1 MGGMCT
7 FQYPVEE
14 LTMVTIRATEQLAK
28 QKLEAF
34 ERLQSEFEASFHFVQ
49 EVHGQRRFAT
59 FPVIES
65 VHYLH
70 ALWICECKDR
80 LLSVYKNIERYE
92 GRYCLELLQRWQSG
106 ETADVMEFL
115 YRKLDGF
122 PFAELTR
129 QIQEAKSAS
138 SVDAK
143 LVDRLVHGRLTLFN
157 RFMNLMHGLDAILA
171 MSEDDLRKQV
181 LSACARFG
189 HTPSQIE
196 HQLAEM
202 EKPLYSY
209 MRHQLLARRN
219 MLVMNK
225 SGVNV
230 MTLPT
235 DRPGER
241 SWKVAQPVEPLT
253 SFAEHP
259 IEGYLEL
266 ISPTHNN
273 LRRDRFVDRP
283 EIDRDGFR
291 V

>member
-1 MGGMCT
+1 MGGICT
-7 FQYPVEE
+7 LQYPVEE
-14 LTMVTIRATEQLAK
+14 MNMVTTLAIEKLAK

-34 ERLQSEFEASFHFVQ
+34 ERLQSEFEESFHFVQ
-49 EVHGQRRFAT
+49 EVHGQQRFST
-59 FPVIES
+59 FPVMES

-92 GRYCLELLQRWQSG
+92 GRYCLELLRRWQEG
-106 ETADVMEFL
+106 ETADVIDFL
-115 YRKLDGF
+115 YRKLDVF

-129 QIQEAKSAS
+129 QIQEAKSVS

-143 LVDRLVHGRLTLFN
+143 LVDRLVHGRLVLFN
-157 RFMNLMHGLDAILA
+157 RFMNLMQALDAILA
-171 MSEDDLRKQV
+171 MSEDDLRNEV
-181 LSACARFG
+181 LSACARYE
-189 HTPSQIE
+189 HSPSQIE
-196 HQLAEM
+196 QQLAEM
-202 EKPLYSY
+202 EQPLYSY
-209 MRHQLLARRN
+209 MRHQLLAQRN

-225 SGVNV
+225 LGVKV

-241 SWKVAQPVEPLT
+241 SWRVTVPVEPLP
-253 SFAEHP
+253 SFAMHT

-266 ISPTHNN
+266 VSPSHNN
-273 LRRDRFVDRP
+273 IMGHRFIDRP
-283 EIDRDGFR
+283 EGGEGFR